1 MHADCADRLVIGDCS
16 EPGEV
21 LQTSVIK
28 KIRSDLDVAS
38 ESDFDILLA
47 IAEKHAPG
55 TYKAVAGDPA
65 IIEEVFLELFES
77 F

>member
-1 MHADCADRLVIGDCS
+1 MRYHS

-28 KIRSDLDVAS
+28 KLRQDLEISSDP
-38 ESDFDILLA
+38 DFDVLLA
-47 IAEKHAPG
+47 VAEKHAPG
-55 TYKAVAGDPA
+55 TFKAVAGDPA